1 MSRRAFVLHEMGHS
15 PLWLRRGHTLAP
27 TDSVRDSTP
36 APAAPSVIETAAEAP
51 SAINITSAATASPA
65 PTMPPPA
72 LLEPAAPTSGADSP
86 ALPAHGDWQALQRC
100 VADCQ
105 RCALAATRQQVV
117 VGRGSTQARVLI
129 VGEAPGEQEDKQGLP
144 FVGKAG
150 QLLEN
155 MLAAAGIDSQQD
167 VYICN
172 VIKCRPPGNRNPAPD
187 EIAHCHD
194 YLRWQIDSLQPE
206 MIVALGRFAAHT
218 LLQTQ
223 APISS
228 LRRQVHQAYGKP
240 LLVTFHPAYL
250 LRSPAEKAKAWQD
263 WSHVARLLPAS

>member
-1 MSRRAFVLHEMGHS
+1 MTRRAFVLHEMGHS
-15 PLWLRRGHTLAP
+15 PLWLRRGHALAP
-27 TDSVRDSTP
+27 ADAVVLADVV
-36 APAAPSVIETAAEAP
+36 PAAADIIPPDVPAVSATTLVASVPASLPVSPPEVRVSDTTALP
-51 SAINITSAATASPA
+51 ATN
-65 PTMPPPA
+65 
-72 LLEPAAPTSGADSP
+72 P
-86 ALPAHGDWQALQRC
+86 ALPVPGDWQALQRC

-117 VGRGSTQARVLI
+117 VGRGNTQARVLI

-194 YLRWQIDSLQPE
+194 YLRWQIDNLQPDI
-206 MIVALGRFAAHT
+206 IVALGRFAAHT

-228 LRRQVHQAYGKP
+228 LRRRVHQAYGKP

-263 WSHVARLLPAS
+263 WSHAARLLSPA